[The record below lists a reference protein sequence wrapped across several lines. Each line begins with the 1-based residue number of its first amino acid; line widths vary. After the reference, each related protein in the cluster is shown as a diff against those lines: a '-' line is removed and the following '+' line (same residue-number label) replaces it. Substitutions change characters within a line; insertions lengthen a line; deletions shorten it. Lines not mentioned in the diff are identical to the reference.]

1 MGYLA
6 LYRKYRPVDFNSVY
20 GQEEVVTVIKNAIVS
35 GKVSHA
41 YLFCGPRGTGKTTI
55 AKIIAR
61 LVNCENLVD
70 GNPCG
75 KCYNCLNYLNSNDI
89 VEIDAASNN
98 GVDEIRELRDKINL
112 VPSNSKYKVY
122 IIDEVHMLTTQAFNA
137 LLKTLEEPPSHVIF
151 ILATTEP
158 HKIPLTI
165 ASRCQKFRFSKID
178 DKKIVERLREI
189 SNLEDITIDDDAL
202 YEIARLSDGGM
213 RDAIN
218 FLDQLVAYSNDNIT
232 IDDVYKVNGSVS
244 YEELYTLLDDVKN
257 NNKVKLIEFVDYLD
271 ESGKDINKFVE
282 EMLIFLKD
290 VILYKNANILS
301 SISTKNDYIKLVSDK
316 YNDKELKDIVKKYSV
331 FARVN
336 PSHKERIVF
345 ALQNS
350 GKIVAMTG
358 DGVNDA
364 PALKNADIG
373 IAMGK
378 GGTDVAKNAAD
389 MILTDDDFVTI
400 VDAVRQGRNIYD
412 NIKKAV
418 HFLIATNIGEIVTI
432 FVGLLMGIKSPLLAI
447 QLLWINLVTDSLPA
461 IALGLEKEEENI
473 MNRLPRSPKK
483 SLFADGLWW
492 KIIIEGSM
500 LGMFTL
506 LAFSIGNKLYSIEVG
521 RTMAF
526 LSLGILELV
535 HSFNIK
541 SEESIFKTGLLE
553 NKYLVGAFLLG
564 TILQV
569 IVVLIRPLATIFE
582 VVPLNGIQ
590 WLYTI
595 LISFAPLAIIE
606 LQKAVNIVQLERPL
620 LQKKR
625 NCTKMYHE

>member
-98 GVDEIRELRDKINL
+98 GVDEIRELKDKINL

-189 SNLEDITIDDDAL
+189 SNLEGITIDDDAL

-244 YEELYTLLDDVKN
+244 YEELYTLLDNIKN

-301 SISTKNDYIKLVSDK
+301 SISTKNEYIKLVSDK
-316 YNDKELKDIVKKYSV
+316 YNDKDLYDLIENLNGVQSSIKISNHSSIIFMTSILKYSDLKFGNIMENNEKSSEKIISQEIIEKKKGNISQNNENISREIKDSSISDEQVEIRVNNSLALASKSVLEEFKSKWNSLDDYIDDEEFSVVSGLLKDSNIVVGASQYVILSCNYPSTASRINSNLEVTEKLLERLFGTKVYAVAVDNDKWKIVKNRYIEDLKKGIKYSV
-331 FARVN
+331 
-336 PSHKERIVF
+336 KEMENNDNNKKEKSSIDDLIDLV
-345 ALQNS
+345 
-350 GKIVAMTG
+350 G
-358 DGVNDA
+358 D
-364 PALKNADIG
+364 
-373 IAMGK
+373 
-378 GGTDVAKNAAD
+378 
-389 MILTDDDFVTI
+389 
-400 VDAVRQGRNIYD
+400 
-412 NIKKAV
+412 
-418 HFLIATNIGEIVTI
+418 
-432 FVGLLMGIKSPLLAI
+432 S
-447 QLLWINLVTDSLPA
+447 
-461 IALGLEKEEENI
+461 
-473 MNRLPRSPKK
+473 
-483 SLFADGLWW
+483 
-492 KIIIEGSM
+492 IIEY
-500 LGMFTL
+500 
-506 LAFSIGNKLYSIEVG
+506 K
-521 RTMAF
+521 
-526 LSLGILELV
+526 
-535 HSFNIK
+535 
-541 SEESIFKTGLLE
+541 
-553 NKYLVGAFLLG
+553 
-564 TILQV
+564 
-569 IVVLIRPLATIFE
+569 
-582 VVPLNGIQ
+582 
-590 WLYTI
+590 
-595 LISFAPLAIIE
+595 
-606 LQKAVNIVQLERPL
+606 
-620 LQKKR
+620 
-625 NCTKMYHE
+625 

>member
-61 LVNCENLVD
+61 LVNCENLAD

-316 YNDKELKDIVKKYSV
+316 YNDKDLYDLIESLNGVQNSIKISNHSSIIFMISILKYSDLKFGRVAVNNEKIISREIIKEKNENISQDRENISQDRENISQDKENISREIKDSSISDDQVELRVNNSLALASKNVLEEFKSKWNSLDDYIDDEEFSVVSGLLKDSNIVVGSSKYVILSC
-331 FARVN
+331 N
-336 PSHKERIVF
+336 YPSTASRI
-345 ALQNS
+345 NS
-350 GKIVAMTG
+350 NLDVTEKLLEKIFNTKIYVVAV
-358 DGVNDA
+358 DNDRW
-364 PALKNADIG
+364 K
-373 IAMGK
+373 
-378 GGTDVAKNAAD
+378 
-389 MILTDDDFVTI
+389 
-400 VDAVRQGRNIYD
+400 
-412 NIKKAV
+412 
-418 HFLIATNIGEIVTI
+418 
-432 FVGLLMGIKSPLLAI
+432 GIKNKYIDDLKKGI
-447 QLLWINLVTDSLPA
+447 KYNV
-461 IALGLEKEEENI
+461 KEIEN
-473 MNRLPRSPKK
+473 NANNKRKK
-483 SLFADGLWW
+483 SSIDDLIDLVGDS
-492 KIIIEGSM
+492 IIEY
-500 LGMFTL
+500 
-506 LAFSIGNKLYSIEVG
+506 K
-521 RTMAF
+521 
-526 LSLGILELV
+526 
-535 HSFNIK
+535 
-541 SEESIFKTGLLE
+541 
-553 NKYLVGAFLLG
+553 
-564 TILQV
+564 
-569 IVVLIRPLATIFE
+569 
-582 VVPLNGIQ
+582 
-590 WLYTI
+590 
-595 LISFAPLAIIE
+595 
-606 LQKAVNIVQLERPL
+606 
-620 LQKKR
+620 
-625 NCTKMYHE
+625 

>member
-20 GQEEVVTVIKNAIVS
+20 GQEEVVTVIKNAIIS

-189 SNLEDITIDDDAL
+189 SNLEGIIIDDDAL

-244 YEELYTLLDDVKN
+244 YEELYTLLDNIKN

-282 EMLIFLKD
+282 EMLIFIKD

-301 SISTKNDYIKLVSDK
+301 SISTKNEYIKLVSDK
-316 YNDKELKDIVKKYSV
+316 YNDRNLYDLIENLNGVQSSIKISNHSSIIFMTSILKYSDLKFGNIMVNNEKSSEKIISREIIEKKEENISQNNENISREIKDSSISDEQVEIRVNNSLALASKSVLEEFKSKWNSLDDYIDDEEFSVVSGLLKDSNIVVGSNQYVILSCNYPSTASRINSNLEVTEKLLERLFDNRVYAVAVDNDKWKVIKNKYIDDLKKGIKYSV
-331 FARVN
+331 
-336 PSHKERIVF
+336 KEIENNDNNKKEKSSIDDLIDLV
-345 ALQNS
+345 
-350 GKIVAMTG
+350 G
-358 DGVNDA
+358 D
-364 PALKNADIG
+364 
-373 IAMGK
+373 
-378 GGTDVAKNAAD
+378 
-389 MILTDDDFVTI
+389 
-400 VDAVRQGRNIYD
+400 
-412 NIKKAV
+412 
-418 HFLIATNIGEIVTI
+418 
-432 FVGLLMGIKSPLLAI
+432 S
-447 QLLWINLVTDSLPA
+447 
-461 IALGLEKEEENI
+461 
-473 MNRLPRSPKK
+473 
-483 SLFADGLWW
+483 
-492 KIIIEGSM
+492 IIEY
-500 LGMFTL
+500 
-506 LAFSIGNKLYSIEVG
+506 K
-521 RTMAF
+521 
-526 LSLGILELV
+526 
-535 HSFNIK
+535 
-541 SEESIFKTGLLE
+541 
-553 NKYLVGAFLLG
+553 
-564 TILQV
+564 
-569 IVVLIRPLATIFE
+569 
-582 VVPLNGIQ
+582 
-590 WLYTI
+590 
-595 LISFAPLAIIE
+595 
-606 LQKAVNIVQLERPL
+606 
-620 LQKKR
+620 
-625 NCTKMYHE
+625 

>member
-189 SNLEDITIDDDAL
+189 SNLEGITIDDDAL

-244 YEELYTLLDDVKN
+244 YEELYTLLDNIKN

-271 ESGKDINKFVE
+271 ESGKDVNKFVE

-316 YNDKELKDIVKKYSV
+316 YNDKDL
-331 FARVN
+331 
-336 PSHKERIVF
+336 
-345 ALQNS
+345 
-350 GKIVAMTG
+350 
-358 DGVNDA
+358 
-364 PALKNADIG
+364 
-373 IAMGK
+373 
-378 GGTDVAKNAAD
+378 
-389 MILTDDDFVTI
+389 
-400 VDAVRQGRNIYD
+400 YD
-412 NIKKAV
+412 
-418 HFLIATNIGEIVTI
+418 LI
-432 FVGLLMGIKSPLLAI
+432 
-447 QLLWINLVTDSLPA
+447 
-461 IALGLEKEEENI
+461 EN
-473 MNRLPRSPKK
+473 
-483 SLFADGLWW
+483 
-492 KIIIEGSM
+492 
-500 LGMFTL
+500 
-506 LAFSIGNKLYSIEVG
+506 
-521 RTMAF
+521 
-526 LSLGILELV
+526 
-535 HSFNIK
+535 
-541 SEESIFKTGLLE
+541 
-553 NKYLVGAFLLG
+553 
-564 TILQV
+564 
-569 IVVLIRPLATIFE
+569 
-582 VVPLNGIQ
+582 LNGIQ
-590 WLYTI
+590 NSIKISNHSSIIFMTSI
-595 LISFAPLAIIE
+595 LKYSDLKFGNIMENNEKSSEKIISQEIIE
-606 LQKAVNIVQLERPL
+606 KKKGNISQNNENISREIKDSSISDEQVEIRVNNSLALASKSVLEEFKSKWNSLDDYIDDEEFSVVSGLLKDSNIVVGASQYVILSCNYPSTASRINSNLEVTEKLLERL
-620 LQKKR
+620 FGTKVYAVAVDNDKWKIVKNRYIEDLKKGIKYSVKEMENNANNKR
-625 NCTKMYHE
+625 EKSSIDDLIDLVGDSIIEYK